1 MISSSLEIWLYSL
14 MIIGIFSFFIKENPL
29 YHFAENAFVS
39 TSMGIAAAMAVTNI
53 QKIGVDVILSGAV
66 LIVIPF
72 ILGILVFTRLSNRY
86 AWLSRYP
93 TAIVMSVG
101 TGLMLRTVLESGVI
115 MQLQNT
121 IQPLSLTDPLQTFN
135 VILGVAIVAS
145 VIWYFVFTRPPKYKA
160 ETYVRVGAR
169 HIIMLV
175 FCVFIASDIF
185 NRVSAM
191 YTVMDA
197 LLRTWLGIGM

>member
-1 MISSSLEIWLYSL
+1 
-14 MIIGIFSFFIKENPL
+14 
-29 YHFAENAFVS
+29 
-39 TSMGIAAAMAVTNI
+39 
-53 QKIGVDVILSGAV
+53 
-66 LIVIPF
+66 
-72 ILGILVFTRLSNRY
+72 
-86 AWLSRYP
+86 
-93 TAIVMSVG
+93 MSVG

-175 FCVFIASDIF
+175 FGVFIASDIF